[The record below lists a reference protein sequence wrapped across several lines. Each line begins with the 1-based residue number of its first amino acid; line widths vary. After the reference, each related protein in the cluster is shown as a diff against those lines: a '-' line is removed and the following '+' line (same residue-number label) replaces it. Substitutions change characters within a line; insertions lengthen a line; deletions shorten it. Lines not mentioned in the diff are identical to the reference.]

1 MRRSDQA
8 ESFQFGSRYGA
19 LRSAFQKAHGG
30 KGRRILA
37 FEIDAAR
44 HARGPRSAGIG
55 AAAPA
60 QSPDPFGGA
69 FRHRHPGLMI
79 PHTGRQDQKGGGL
92 QALQHSSAEVVQ
104 LDQLYGGTLGPYD
117 QIVLALD
124 PRIQQER
131 RPAPASLPT
140 NP

>member
-1 MRRSDQA
+1 MWRSHQT
-8 ESFQFGSRYGA
+8 ESFEFASRYGA

-30 KGRRILA
+30 KIRRILA

-60 QSPDPFGGA
+60 QPPDPFGGA
-69 FRHRHPGLMI
+69 FRHCHPGLMI
-79 PHTGRQDQKGGGL
+79 PHTGSQDQKGGGL
-92 QALQHSSAEVVQ
+92 QALQHSPAEVVQ
-104 LDQLYGGTLGPYD
+104 LDQLYGGAMGPYD

-124 PRIQQER
+124 RPIQ
-131 RPAPASLPT
+131 
-140 NP
+140 